1 MVGRG
6 DRLLVG
12 VVDDRSGVGEGG
24 REETAHNV
32 SVRSEVK
39 SDKNKVCRL
48 HSKSVTVPPAGIDT
62 FSSPPFS
69 VCLPVS
75 F

>member
-1 MVGRG
+1 MMCRG

-12 VVDDRSGVGEGG
+12 VFDDRVGVGEGG

-39 SDKNKVCRL
+39 SDKK
-48 HSKSVTVPPAGIDT
+48 
-62 FSSPPFS
+62 
-69 VCLPVS
+69 
-75 F
+75 